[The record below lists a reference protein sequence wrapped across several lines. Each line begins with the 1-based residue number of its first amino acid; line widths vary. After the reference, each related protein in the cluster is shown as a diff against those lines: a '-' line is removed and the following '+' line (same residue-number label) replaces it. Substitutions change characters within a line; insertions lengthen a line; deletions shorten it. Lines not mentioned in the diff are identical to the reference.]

1 MGLDNSVVPVT
12 LVEFRCANCESWRM
26 VALGEGEI
34 RCLRC
39 NHLIAQFMPVDPK
52 QLVIPL

>member
-1 MGLDNSVVPVT
+1 MALDNNVVLVT
-12 LVEFRCANCESWRM
+12 LVEFRCEGCQQWRM
-26 VALGEGEI
+26 IALGEGEI